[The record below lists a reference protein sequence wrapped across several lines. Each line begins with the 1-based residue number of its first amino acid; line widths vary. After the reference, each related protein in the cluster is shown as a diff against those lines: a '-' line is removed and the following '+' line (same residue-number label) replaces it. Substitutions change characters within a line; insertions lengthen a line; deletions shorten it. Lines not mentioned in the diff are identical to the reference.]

1 MMLFLGIGHLQLR
14 RNSKCFLLKP
24 KLSILGRIMEKE
36 ELQKIL
42 NEINSKLRI
51 MEEVRDEL
59 RRLRQAQENK
69 AGLAPRFVE
78 SSPQIRTYGAM
89 IENLIRPNRG
99 MGYMPQR
106 EEFIYAMGYFDQ
118 VMLDKL
124 IPIAKQ
130 VKIISPSKATQT
142 KRNKDALERINKA
155 GAEVRLHPMLHA
167 RIFCAP
173 KRIFLI
179 IGSGDVQT
187 DCFGGS
193 RFDAGVWSNNPELIK
208 DAMKFF
214 DRVWEES
221 EPLDSTQS

>member
-1 MMLFLGIGHLQLR
+1 
-14 RNSKCFLLKP
+14 
-24 KLSILGRIMEKE
+24 
-36 ELQKIL
+36 
-42 NEINSKLRI
+42 
-51 MEEVRDEL
+51 
-59 RRLRQAQENK
+59 
-69 AGLAPRFVE
+69 
-78 SSPQIRTYGAM
+78 
-89 IENLIRPNRG
+89 
-99 MGYMPQR
+99 MPER

-124 IPIAKQ
+124 IPMAKQ

-142 KRNKDALERINKA
+142 KRNKDALKRMNKA
-155 GAEVRLHPMLHA
+155 GAEIRLHPMLHA

-173 KRIFLI
+173 KRRFLI

-193 RFDAGVWSNNPELIK
+193 RFDAGVYSNNPDLIK

-221 EPLDSTQS
+221 NPIDST